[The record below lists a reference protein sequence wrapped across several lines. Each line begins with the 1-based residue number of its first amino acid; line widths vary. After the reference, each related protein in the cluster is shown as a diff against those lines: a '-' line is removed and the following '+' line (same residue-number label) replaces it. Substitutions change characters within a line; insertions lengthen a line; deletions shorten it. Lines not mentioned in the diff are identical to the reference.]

1 MDTRCVQGLDDLPD
15 AARGCVLTVGNFDG
29 VHLGHRRILDD
40 ARRLADAEGTAA
52 VAMTFDPPPD
62 LVLRPDD
69 QPQRITP
76 AAQRADLLLAAG
88 ADYVVTART
97 DARLLGLS
105 PEAFIAEIIMSRFA
119 PLQMVEGA
127 NFFYGKRR
135 AGNIQTLRRA
145 GRTHN
150 FAVHVADPVAVDL
163 GEGPVPVSSTLIRR
177 LLLDGRVER
186 AARCLGRDFVLYGRV
201 TGGERRGRA
210 LAYPTA
216 NIDPGEQV
224 TPGDGIYAGRAA
236 VRGADYPAAISVGDK
251 PTFGPGERT
260 VETFLL
266 DADGDFYNEPLALSF
281 VRRLRDQEKF
291 ADGEALRA
299 QIAGDVERV
308 REICRQ

>member
-1 MDTRCVQGLDDLPD
+1 MDTRCIRGLDNLPD

-40 ARRLADAEGTAA
+40 ARRLADAEGIPA

-69 QPQRITP
+69 QPRRITP

-119 PLQMVEGA
+119 PLRMVEGA

-145 GRTHN
+145 GRAHN

-163 GEGPVPVSSTLIRR
+163 GEGPAPVSSTLIRG
-177 LLLDGRVER
+177 LLLEGRVKD
-186 AARCLGRDFVLYGRV
+186 AARCLGRDFALHGRV
-201 TGGERRGRA
+201 TGGQRRGRV

-216 NIDPGEQV
+216 NIDAGGQV
-224 TPGDGIYAGRAA
+224 VPGDGIYAGRAT
-236 VRGADYPAAISVGDK
+236 VGGAGYPAAISVGDR
-251 PTFGPGERT
+251 PTFGAGERA
-260 VETFLL
+260 VEAFLL
-266 DADGDFYNEPLALSF
+266 DAEGDLYDESLALSF
-281 VRRLRDQEKF
+281 AERLRDQRKF

-299 QIAGDVERV
+299 QIARDVRRV
-308 REICRQ
+308 REICGY